1 MIVEYDKRRVGSAH
15 SQFYICEIL
24 CKEEKKLQ
32 KQSIAKTVE
41 ELLRPTIEGLG
52 YTVWD
57 VEYAKIGSEWNLTV
71 TIDSENGIW
80 ISDCEAVHRA
90 IDPILD
96 DADPIE
102 DAYRLNVSSKGLEP
116 ELRTD
121 AHINACIGMPVEA
134 RLFAQKD
141 GKKVF
146 SGYLAE
152 YKDGIVTVELDDES
166 RVELARGD
174 ISKLSVIYVDEEE

>member
-1 MIVEYDKRRVGSAH
+1 M
-15 SQFYICEIL
+15 
-24 CKEEKKLQ
+24 
-32 KQSIAKTVE
+32 
-41 ELLRPTIEGLG
+41 RPTIEGLG

-80 ISDCEAVHRA
+80 ISDCETVHRA

-96 DADPIE
+96 EADPIE

-121 AHINACIGMPVEA
+121 AHINSCMGEYVEA
-134 RLFAQKD
+134 KLYAAKD
-141 GKKVF
+141 GKKSYCGF
-146 SGYLAE
+146 LNGYE
-152 YKDGIVTVELDDES
+152 DGVITLVLDDES
-166 RVELARGD
+166 EVKLARQD
-174 ISKLSVIYVDEEE
+174 ISKLSVIYIDSEE